1 MNGGGDAPTGP
12 VQAGRD
18 IDLVRPDNIDSGSPH
33 QTPAH
38 MTTLNA
44 FLAGAPKRLKLR
56 LPRPALIAG
65 GLVLLLAVVFGLR
78 AVLPHKTAEPYRT
91 QAVERGSLTRS
102 VSASGSLQA
111 LVTVQVGSQV
121 SGQIKDVFVDF
132 NSPVRKGQ
140 LLATIDPQT
149 YEAQVNQAK
158 ADLGTQNA
166 TLAQQQANLAQA
178 EAQAKLDEINYQRAR
193 TLTDKGVYSASALD
207 SALAAYQRSQAAVAQ
222 ARAQIGAQRARMA
235 QAAASLKTVEVN
247 LGRTRIFS
255 PIDGVVVNRAIDPGQ
270 TVQASF
276 QAPTL
281 FQIAQDLSK
290 LQVKI
295 MVDEADI
302 GQVREGQAVRFTVDA
317 FPDQTFTG
325 VVTQVRKQ
333 PEVQANVVAYSVIAE
348 ADNPGGRLLPGMTAN
363 ADIVIQQLDDVLK
376 VPAAALRFTPA
387 DQQAPQPARGGFVGG
402 PVFVGGGGFRPPQGG
417 ARPGGNG
424 QGAGF
429 AGPQRMLEQLDLSAD
444 QKARAE
450 AIFAD
455 MRARMQSAGAD
466 REARRKLLQESFGKL
481 DAILNP
487 AQKQKLQVLRAQS
500 GAGGARGPNAVV
512 WVLRQGK
519 PAAVAVRTGATDGSF
534 TEISGPLKPG
544 DQVIVGGGPKPKVQA
559 RSLLGPQQRRG

>member
-1 MNGGGDAPTGP
+1 
-12 VQAGRD
+12 
-18 IDLVRPDNIDSGSPH
+18 
-33 QTPAH
+33 
-38 MTTLNA
+38 MTTLTA
-44 FLAGAPKRLKLR
+44 FLSGKPKRLKLR
-56 LPRPALIAG
+56 LPRPAVLAG
-65 GLVLLLAVVFGLR
+65 GAAVLLAVLFGAR
-78 AVLPHKTAEPYRT
+78 ALMPHKAAEPYRT
-91 QAVERGSLTRS
+91 QAVERGDLTRS

-121 SGQIKDVFVDF
+121 SGQIKQVLVDF
-132 NSPVRKGQ
+132 NSPVKKGE
-140 LLATIDPQT
+140 LLATIDPET
-149 YEAQVNQAK
+149 YETQVNQAK
-158 ADLGTQNA
+158 ADVGTQNA
-166 TLAQQQANLAQA
+166 TLAQQQANLQQA
-178 EAQAKLDEINYQRAR
+178 EAQLRLDQINEQRAR
-193 TLTDKGVYSASALD
+193 TLTEKGVYSASSLD
-207 SALAAYQRSQAAVAQ
+207 TAEAAYQRSAAAVAQ

-235 QAAASLKTVEVN
+235 QSAASLKTVEVN

-302 GQVREGQAVRFTVDA
+302 GQVQEGQAVRFTVDA

-333 PEVQANVVAYSVIAE
+333 PETQANVVAYSVIAE

-363 ADIVIQQLDDVLK
+363 ADIVIQQLNDVLK

-387 DQQAPQPARGGFVGG
+387 DRQPPQPARGGPGFGG
-402 PVFVGGGGFRPPQGG
+402 PVFIGGGPPGGFRGGPPQG
-417 ARPGGNG
+417 ARAG
-424 QGAGF
+424 GF
-429 AGPQRMLEQLDLSAD
+429 AGPTRMLDQLDLSAD
-444 QKARAE
+444 QKAKAD

-455 MRARMQSAGAD
+455 MRTQMQSAGQD
-466 REARRKLLQESFGKL
+466 REARRKLLQDSFGKL

-487 AQKQKLQVLRAQS
+487 AQKQKLAVLRAQS

-512 WVLRQGK
+512 WILRNNK
-519 PAAVAVRTGATDGSF
+519 PVAVAVRTGATDGSF

-544 DQVIVGGGPKPKVQA
+544 DQVIVGGGPRPKLQA
-559 RSLLGPQQRRG
+559 RGGILGPQQRRG